1 VSIRLAVGSEQCALE
16 ALQWRASLMNE
27 AHREALL
34 AHPDAIELPIAQIEA
49 GRVFVAERDGA
60 ILGFSVVLPRNDGDA
75 ELDGLFVE
83 PSAWRH
89 GIGRKLV
96 EAAGAFACS
105 GGSSALYVIGDPHS
119 AGFYYGCGFE
129 LLGKAETRFGPG
141 LLMRKSLV
149 GLPRLGNFGY
159 DMNSS

>member
-1 VSIRLAVGSEQCALE
+1 MVGPVSIRLAVASERDALE

-27 AHREALL
+27 ADREALL
-34 AHPDAIELPIAQIEA
+34 AHPDAIELPIVQIEA

-60 ILGFSVVLPRNDGDA
+60 LLGFSVVLPRDNGAA

-96 EAAGAFACS
+96 EAACALAWA
-105 GGSSALYVIGDPHS
+105 GGSSALYVIGSPHS
-119 AGFYYGCGFE
+119 AGFYYRCGFE
-129 LLGKAETRFGPG
+129 LLGETATRFGIG
-141 LLMRKSLV
+141 LVMRKSLA
-149 GLPRLGNFGY
+149 GLPRHQ
-159 DMNSS
+159 